1 MQKALFHTLGCRLN
15 QAESASMA
23 KSLKN
28 AGYEITTEA
37 TGADLVV
44 INSCTV
50 TGQSDQKT
58 RQAVRSLQ
66 RANPTAVTCVVGCMS
81 QVASAEILDIGG
93 VDLILGTEEKL
104 NIGYWLKQKQPDEPL
119 VAVGTISKASFSI
132 DTLGQHSTYTRPNIK
147 IQDGCNFLCSFC
159 IIPVARGR
167 SRSRELDNLLK
178 EVDWFVAKGTQE
190 IVLTGVNLGEYND
203 SGLDFLGLLDRLNE
217 VKGLA
222 RVRISSIEP
231 TTVDRG
237 IFVRMKEKSHNLQPY
252 LHLPLQAAT
261 DKILGDMRR
270 RYTLKEYQQFI
281 LDAKETIPNL
291 GLGTDLLTGYPTETE
306 EDFAEGYKFVQT
318 QPFAYFHVFPYA
330 KREGARSAKLDS
342 LETKELG
349 RRVDLLRSL
358 SDEKKQAFASAQ
370 IGTTQ
375 EVLFEGTSGEVYS
388 GYCGNFLR
396 VKVAS
401 KVDLSNQIHPVKIT
415 SAKNGT
421 AFGNII
427 SEVKDATK

>member
-15 QAESASMA
+15 QAETASMA
-23 KSLKN
+23 QSLKN
-28 AGYEITTEA
+28 AGYEITSEA
-37 TGADLVV
+37 SGADLVV

-66 RANPTAVTCVVGCMS
+66 RANPTAITCVVGCMS
-81 QVASAEILDIGG
+81 QVSSSEILDIGG

-104 NIGYWLKQKQPDEPL
+104 NIGHWLQEKQPDVPL
-119 VAVGTISKASFSI
+119 VAVGTISKNAFSI

-147 IQDGCNFLCSFC
+147 IQDGCDFLCSFC
-159 IIPVARGR
+159 IIPTARGR
-167 SRSRELDNLLK
+167 SRSRELLNLLK
-178 EVDWFVAKGTQE
+178 EVDWFVEKGVKE
-190 IVLTGVNLGEYND
+190 IVLTGVNLGEYKD

-217 VKGLA
+217 VEGLA

-231 TTVDRG
+231 TTVDAQ
-237 IFVRMKEKSHNLQPY
+237 IFERMKDASHNLQPY

-261 DKILGDMRR
+261 DKILGEMRR
-270 RYTLKEYQQFI
+270 RYTLSEYESFI
-281 LDAKETIPNL
+281 KDAMETIPNL

-306 EDFAEGYKFVQT
+306 EEFNQGVEFVKA

-330 KREGARSAKLDS
+330 KREGARSAKLVS
-342 LETKELG
+342 IETKELG

-358 SDEKKQAFASAQ
+358 SDEKKQDFARGQ
-370 IGTTQ
+370 IGTVQ
-375 EVLFEGTSGEVYS
+375 EVLFEGTSGDVYS

-396 VKVAS
+396 VKVQSA
-401 KVDLSNQIHPVKIT
+401 VDLSNQIHSVKIT
-415 SAKNGT
+415 SAKAGT
-421 AFGNII
+421 AFGELF
-427 SEVKDATK
+427 SESLNATK